1 MTRSPHSTRHTLPT
15 LGAAL
20 ACTLHALPAHAADA
34 AQDSSEALLAPV
46 VITASQP
53 GAGPDLWRA
62 TAAID
67 SVEGAVLRDGQM
79 QINLSESLARV
90 PGLVVLN
97 RQNFAQDLQISV
109 RGAAAVSMSRVH
121 I

>member
-1 MTRSPHSTRHTLPT
+1 MTRSPHRTRHTRPALPT

-53 GAGPDLWRA
+53 GAGPDL
-62 TAAID
+62 
-67 SVEGAVLRDGQM
+67 
-79 QINLSESLARV
+79 
-90 PGLVVLN
+90 
-97 RQNFAQDLQISV
+97 
-109 RGAAAVSMSRVH
+109 
-121 I
+121 